1 MQGINDVALKM
12 AEKMPVLLLCIDT
25 KKNCKTGLVLL
36 YVSQACVAIVL
47 DHQIGLVFLYVSYA
61 CVAIVLAQFN

>member
-36 YVSQACVAIVL
+36 YVS
-47 DHQIGLVFLYVSYA
+47 
-61 CVAIVLAQFN
+61 